1 MVVLWQYVSFKTSLP
16 LYLSRR
22 PFWHRQIVTCVLM
35 TCNAGVLLQ
44 LMWQIRCPMWMPSS
58 RKLYACMT
66 LPPSCFDG
74 PWKTSW
80 WTATLS
86 LPKYVFHHI
95 VQLLCNCSQIGRGGR
110 GEGGWDKQYT
120 ALLLPP
126 HMLSPH
132 LRSLNSHAHDWIKS
146 MVGSTTATD
155 VFQQAR
161 SVSSKAARFQPLCI
175 LCQGYRPS
183 QCQCLQGWTIQLHLA
198 GSQRNIKSFEA
209 NASEFKPE
217 RFLSTDNKLHR

>member
-1 MVVLWQYVSFKTSLP
+1 MCPHDLQCWCAAAADVADQMPYVDAVIKETIRLYDPATVLFRRALEDILVDGNLVIPKVRVSSHCATA
-16 LYLSRR
+16 
-22 PFWHRQIVTCVLM
+22 M
-35 TCNAGVLLQ
+35 Q
-44 LMWQIRCPMWMPSS
+44 LFTDW
-58 RKLYACMT
+58 A
-66 LPPSCFDG
+66 
-74 PWKTSW
+74 
-80 WTATLS
+80 
-86 LPKYVFHHI
+86 
-95 VQLLCNCSQIGRGGR
+95 R
-110 GEGGWDKQYT
+110 GEGGWDKKYT

-161 SVSSKAARFQPLCI
+161 SVSSKAARFQPSCI